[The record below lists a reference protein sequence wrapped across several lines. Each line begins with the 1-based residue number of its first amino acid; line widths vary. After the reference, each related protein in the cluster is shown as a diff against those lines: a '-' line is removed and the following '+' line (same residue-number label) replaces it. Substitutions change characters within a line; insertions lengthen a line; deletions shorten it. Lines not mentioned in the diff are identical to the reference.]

1 MPEQRRLLAAL
12 RPCLAQPAPLSES
25 DCVKTV
31 TSLLSFLVIGLALA
45 APAALR
51 GAQGSWETDFKR
63 AQEEAKAK
71 NKLLLIDFTGS
82 DWCGF
87 CIRFDRD
94 ILSKQQF
101 KDYAD
106 KNLVL
111 LEVDFPRAKEQSQEL
126 RVQNQKLA
134 AQYEVEGFP
143 TIVVLNRDG
152 REVWRYP
159 GYFAEGPQAFI
170 AELEKLRKS

>member
-1 MPEQRRLLAAL
+1 
-12 RPCLAQPAPLSES
+12 
-25 DCVKTV
+25 VKTHR
-31 TSLLSFLVIGLALA
+31 SLSSFFVMGLALVA
-45 APAALR
+45 VVSA
-51 GAQGSWETDFKR
+51 GASQGSWETDFKK
-63 AQEEAKAK
+63 AQDQAKAK

-126 RVQNQKLA
+126 RTQNQKLA
-134 AQYEVEGFP
+134 AQYEIEGFP
-143 TIVVLNRDG
+143 TIIVLNRDG

-159 GYFAEGPQAFI
+159 GYFADGPQAFI